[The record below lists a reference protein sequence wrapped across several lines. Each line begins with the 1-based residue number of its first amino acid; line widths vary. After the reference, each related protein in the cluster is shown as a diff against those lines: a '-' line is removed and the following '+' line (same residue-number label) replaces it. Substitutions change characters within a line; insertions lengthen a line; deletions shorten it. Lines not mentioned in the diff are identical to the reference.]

1 MRLTRLGARISARAG
16 VTTVFFVNGAM
27 FATWASRIPAV
38 SHRVGASTGALG
50 LTLLAPAVAALVT
63 MPIVGRLLPGR
74 SSRTFC
80 RVAVAGTMVALVLPG
95 LVQSVPALAGA
106 LLAVGV
112 ANSAL
117 DLSMNAQGVSVE
129 RAMKRPIL
137 SSLHAAYS
145 FGGFAG
151 AGLGALAAALSVA
164 PFPQF
169 AVASVVF
176 GVPALIAT
184 IPMLARDEDVDAH
197 APAMRWQALPS
208 RLIVLGIACLFCL
221 MAEGGSS
228 DWSAKLVHDDLG
240 GSAAL
245 GAIAY
250 AVFSI
255 GMGTGRLMTDRLWAR
270 WGAVG
275 LLRRCGALAAVGFAA
290 GLAIG
295 TAPAAIAGVR
305 CARARARRRRPDAV
319 PRRRRS
325 ARRLHGVGARGGYL
339 AWLPRV
345 PRRSPADR
353 RHRAAHVAAAG
364 GLHHG
369 VRGAA
374 RRGPRA
380 GRRGAGSGGSLAYAD
395 QRLLRLRWP
404 VARRYGNAMMKGLAV
419 TVAAVCALLLA
430 GCGGSS
436 APALVSPAA
445 RSAGLRLV
453 RVGVFAQPTYVT
465 GAPGDGQRLF
475 VVEKRGVIVVAG
487 ERPAALAAVPR
498 HLEARQLERG
508 GAGAAV
514 DGVRARL
521 RQSGRF
527 YVDYTGKNGDLH
539 IVQYR
544 RAAGDPNV
552 AGVASARAVLTIP
565 HHMYANHNGGQLQFG
580 PDGDLYIGVGDGG
593 NEDDPM
599 NDGQNTDRPA
609 RKDAARRARRERRL
623 HDPGRQSVRRR
634 GRPAPEIWAYG
645 LRNPWRFSFDRL
657 TGRLI
662 IGDVGQDQQEE
673 VDFAPRGT
681 GAAANYGW
689 SIFEGDRR
697 NKPGQAPGAV
707 FPVLVTHPQPGVLRD
722 HRRLRRPGP
731 LGSRFVWSLC
741 VRGPVQARDQVG
753 HARPRPRAPGI
764 VAPGCP
770 SATCRRSARTRSG
783 TSTPSRSTV
792 PSIALPGG

>member
-295 TAPAAIAGVR
+295 TAPAAIAGFAALGLGLAGV
-305 CARARARRRRPDAV
+305 V
-319 PRRRRS
+319 PT
-325 ARRLHGVGARGGYL
+325 LF
-339 AWLPRV
+339 
-345 PRRSPADR
+345 
-353 RHRAAHVAAAG
+353 
-364 GLHHG
+364 
-369 VRGAA
+369 
-374 RRGPRA
+374 RA
-380 GRRGAGSGGSLAYAD
+380 GAD
-395 QRLLRLRWP
+395 QP
-404 VARRYGNAMMKGLAV
+404 GVS
-419 TVAAVCALLLA
+419 T
-430 GCGGSS
+430 GS
-436 APALVSPAA
+436 
-445 RSAGLRLV
+445 
-453 RVGVFAQPTYVT
+453 
-465 GAPGDGQRLF
+465 
-475 VVEKRGVIVVAG
+475 
-487 ERPAALAAVPR
+487 ALAAVTSLGYLGFLGGPPLIGGIAQLTSLR
-498 HLEARQLERG
+498 LAGCIMVFAGLLVAVLAR
-508 GAGAAV
+508 AAAV
-514 DGVRARL
+514 PVPVEASPTRD
-521 RQSGRF
+521 Q
-527 YVDYTGKNGDLH
+527 
-539 IVQYR
+539 
-544 RAAGDPNV
+544 AA
-552 AGVASARAVLTIP
+552 ASASLA
-565 HHMYANHNGGQLQFG
+565 GS
-580 PDGDLYIGVGDGG
+580 
-593 NEDDPM
+593 
-599 NDGQNTDRPA
+599 
-609 RKDAARRARRERRL
+609 AA
-623 HDPGRQSVRRR
+623 
-634 GRPAPEIWAYG
+634 
-645 LRNPWRFSFDRL
+645 LR
-657 TGRLI
+657 
-662 IGDVGQDQQEE
+662 
-673 VDFAPRGT
+673 
-681 GAAANYGW
+681 
-689 SIFEGDRR
+689 
-697 NKPGQAPGAV
+697 
-707 FPVLVTHPQPGVLRD
+707 
-722 HRRLRRPGP
+722 
-731 LGSRFVWSLC
+731 
-741 VRGPVQARDQVG
+741 
-753 HARPRPRAPGI
+753 
-764 VAPGCP
+764 
-770 SATCRRSARTRSG
+770 
-783 TSTPSRSTV
+783 
-792 PSIALPGG
+792 